1 MSARHD
7 EHGPVDVGTPDS
19 ASPEWWAMGGEVCQC
34 EHHVDE
40 HHQFN
45 LGTPRY
51 FAGGCMA
58 LDCVC
63 SAFRPLDNQ

>member
-1 MSARHD
+1 MSTHHD
-7 EHGPVDVGTPDS
+7 EHGDVDVPERDHG
-19 ASPEWWAMGGEVCQC
+19 PEWWAMAGEVCQC

-58 LDCVC
+58 PDCVC
-63 SAFRPLDNQ
+63 SKFRPLDNQ